1 MNTITKQPENVIQD
15 TKKYITDTARH
26 LFSEFSYLGVSMN
39 DIAKKLNIT
48 KAALYYHF
56 TGKAEIYGKVLDN
69 VFNDLSL
76 SITQASN
83 ETTVDKKL
91 HKLIKNYLDFG
102 FKEKNLI
109 KALMLKLPPA
119 DSQITKHIAQLRERI
134 ANLIQPMIEEVF
146 ANKKIAKKVDPVRNF
161 EENQKNYSKIDEI
174 SNRVDSKLLTSLLT
188 SMMNG
193 LLLEY
198 SFLNKKINSAKISDQ
213 IIKILFQGFLDQA
226 II

>member
-1 MNTITKQPENVIQD
+1 MKTIAKQPEDVIQD
-15 TKKYITDTARH
+15 TKKYITDTARR

-56 TGKAEIYGKVLDN
+56 TGKAEIYEKVLDN

-76 SITQASN
+76 SIAQASN
-83 ETTVDKKL
+83 EATIDKKL

-109 KALMLKLPPA
+109 KALMLKLSPA
-119 DSQITKHIAQLRERI
+119 DDQITKRITQLRERV
-134 ANLIQPMIEEVF
+134 ANLIQPIIEEVF
-146 ANKKIAKKVDPVRNF
+146 ASKKLIKKVDVGLF
-161 EENQKNYSKIDEI
+161 
-174 SNRVDSKLLTSLLT
+174 TSLLT
-188 SMMNG
+188 SMMDG

-213 IIKILFQGFLDQA
+213 IIAVLF
-226 II
+226 

>member
-1 MNTITKQPENVIQD
+1 MKTITKQPEDVIQD
-15 TKKYITDTARH
+15 TKRYITDTARR

-56 TGKAEIYGKVLDN
+56 TGKAEIYGKVLDD
-69 VFNDLSL
+69 VFDGLSL
-76 SITQASN
+76 SITEASN
-83 ETTVDKKL
+83 ETTIDKKL

-109 KALMLKLPPA
+109 KALMLKLSPA
-119 DSQITKHIAQLRERI
+119 NNPMTKHIAQLRERVVH
-134 ANLIQPMIEEVF
+134 LIQPIIEEVF
-146 ANKKIAKKVDPVRNF
+146 ASKKLTKKVDVG
-161 EENQKNYSKIDEI
+161 
-174 SNRVDSKLLTSLLT
+174 LLTSLLT
-188 SMMNG
+188 NMMDG

-213 IIKILFQGFLDQA
+213 IIAVLF
-226 II
+226 

>member
-1 MNTITKQPENVIQD
+1 MKTIAKQSEDIIQD
-15 TKKYITDTARH
+15 TRKYITDMARR

-56 TGKAEIYGKVLDN
+56 TGKAEIYGKVLDE

-76 SITQASN
+76 SIAQASN
-83 ETTVDKKL
+83 EATIDKKL

-109 KALMLKLPPA
+109 KALMLKLSPA
-119 DSQITKHIAQLRERI
+119 DDQITKRITQLRERV
-134 ANLIQPMIEEVF
+134 ANLIQPIIEEVF
-146 ANKKIAKKVDPVRNF
+146 ASKKLTKKVDVG
-161 EENQKNYSKIDEI
+161 
-174 SNRVDSKLLTSLLT
+174 LLTSLLT
-188 SMMNG
+188 SMMDG

-213 IIKILFQGFLDQA
+213 IITVLF
-226 II
+226 

>member
-1 MNTITKQPENVIQD
+1 MKTIAKQPEDVIQD
-15 TKKYITDTARH
+15 TKKYITDTARR

-56 TGKAEIYGKVLDN
+56 TGKAEIYEKVLDN

-76 SITQASN
+76 SIAQASN
-83 ETTVDKKL
+83 EATIDKKL

-109 KALMLKLPPA
+109 KALMLKLSPA
-119 DSQITKHIAQLRERI
+119 DDQITKRITQLRERVV
-134 ANLIQPMIEEVF
+134 NLIQPVIEEVS
-146 ANKKIAKKVDPVRNF
+146 ASKKLTKKVDVG
-161 EENQKNYSKIDEI
+161 
-174 SNRVDSKLLTSLLT
+174 LLTSLLT
-188 SMMNG
+188 SMMDG

-213 IIKILFQGFLDQA
+213 IIAVLF
-226 II
+226 

>member
-1 MNTITKQPENVIQD
+1 MKTIAKQPEDVIQD
-15 TKKYITDTARH
+15 TKKYITDTARR

-39 DIAKKLNIT
+39 DIAKKLNVT

-56 TGKAEIYGKVLDN
+56 TGKAEIYEKVLDN

-76 SITQASN
+76 SIAQASN
-83 ETTVDKKL
+83 EATIDKKL

-109 KALMLKLPPA
+109 KALMLKLSPA
-119 DSQITKHIAQLRERI
+119 DDQITKRITQLRERVV
-134 ANLIQPMIEEVF
+134 NLIQPVIEEVF
-146 ANKKIAKKVDPVRNF
+146 ASKKLTKKVDVG
-161 EENQKNYSKIDEI
+161 
-174 SNRVDSKLLTSLLT
+174 LLTSLLT
-188 SMMNG
+188 SMMDG

-213 IIKILFQGFLDQA
+213 IIAVLF
-226 II
+226 

>member
-1 MNTITKQPENVIQD
+1 MKTITKQPEDVIQD
-15 TKKYITDTARH
+15 TKRYITDTARR

-56 TGKAEIYGKVLDN
+56 TGKAEIYEKVLDN

-76 SITQASN
+76 SIAQASN
-83 ETTVDKKL
+83 EATIDKKL

-109 KALMLKLPPA
+109 KALMLKLSPA
-119 DSQITKHIAQLRERI
+119 DDQITKRITQLRERVV
-134 ANLIQPMIEEVF
+134 NLIQPVIEEVF
-146 ANKKIAKKVDPVRNF
+146 ASKKLPKKVDVGF
-161 EENQKNYSKIDEI
+161 
-174 SNRVDSKLLTSLLT
+174 LTSLLT
-188 SMMNG
+188 SMMDG

-213 IIKILFQGFLDQA
+213 IIAVLF
-226 II
+226 

>member
-1 MNTITKQPENVIQD
+1 MKTIAQQPEDVIQD
-15 TKKYITDTARH
+15 TKKYITDTARR

-56 TGKAEIYGKVLDN
+56 TGKAEIYEKVLDN

-76 SITQASN
+76 SIAQTSN
-83 ETTVDKKL
+83 EATIDKKL

-109 KALMLKLPPA
+109 KALMLKLSPA
-119 DSQITKHIAQLRERI
+119 DDQITKRITQLRERV
-134 ANLIQPMIEEVF
+134 AKLIQPIIEEVF
-146 ANKKIAKKVDPVRNF
+146 ASKKLPKKVDVG
-161 EENQKNYSKIDEI
+161 
-174 SNRVDSKLLTSLLT
+174 LLISLLT
-188 SMMNG
+188 SMMDG

-213 IIKILFQGFLDQA
+213 IIAVLF
-226 II
+226 

>member
-1 MNTITKQPENVIQD
+1 MKTIAKQPEDVIQD

-76 SITQASN
+76 SIAQASN
-83 ETTVDKKL
+83 EATIDKKL

-109 KALMLKLPPA
+109 KSLMLKLSPA
-119 DSQITKHIAQLRERI
+119 DDQITKRITQLRERVVS
-134 ANLIQPMIEEVF
+134 LIQPVIGEVF
-146 ANKKIAKKVDPVRNF
+146 ASKKLNKKVDS
-161 EENQKNYSKIDEI
+161 Q
-174 SNRVDSKLLTSLLT
+174 LLTSLLT
-188 SMMNG
+188 GMMDG

-198 SFLNKKINSAKISDQ
+198 SFLNKKIDSGKVSSQ
-213 IIKILFQGFLDQA
+213 IVTILF
-226 II
+226 

>member
-1 MNTITKQPENVIQD
+1 MKTIAKQPEDAVQD
-15 TKKYITDTARH
+15 TKKYIIDMARR

-76 SITQASN
+76 SIAQASN
-83 ETTVDKKL
+83 EATIDKKL
-91 HKLIKNYLDFG
+91 RKLIKNYLDFG

-109 KALMLKLPPA
+109 KALMLKLSPA
-119 DSQITKHIAQLRERI
+119 NDQITKRIAQLRERV
-134 ANLIQPMIEEVF
+134 ANLIQPIIEEVF
-146 ANKKIAKKVDPVRNF
+146 ASKKLTKKVDVG
-161 EENQKNYSKIDEI
+161 
-174 SNRVDSKLLTSLLT
+174 LLTSLLT
-188 SMMNG
+188 SMMDG
-193 LLLEY
+193 LLLKY

-213 IIKILFQGFLDQA
+213 IITFYFNHRFLC
-226 II
+226 

>member
-56 TGKAEIYGKVLDN
+56 TGKAEIYGKVLDD

-76 SITQASN
+76 SIAQAAS

-134 ANLIQPMIEEVF
+134 ANLIQPIIEEVF
-146 ANKKIAKKVDPVRNF
+146 ANKKIAN
-161 EENQKNYSKIDEI
+161 E
-174 SNRVDSKLLTSLLT
+174 VDSKLLTSLLT

-213 IIKILFQGFLDQA
+213 IIAILF
-226 II
+226 

>member
-1 MNTITKQPENVIQD
+1 MRTITKQSEDVIQD
-15 TKKYITDTARH
+15 TKKYITDTARR

-56 TGKAEIYGKVLDN
+56 TGKAEIYGKVLDD

-76 SITQASN
+76 SIAQASN
-83 ETTVDKKL
+83 EATIDKKL

-109 KALMLKLPPA
+109 KALMLKLSPA
-119 DSQITKHIAQLRERI
+119 DDQITKRITQLRERV
-134 ANLIQPMIEEVF
+134 ANLIQPIIEEVF
-146 ANKKIAKKVDPVRNF
+146 ASKKLTEKVDAR
-161 EENQKNYSKIDEI
+161 
-174 SNRVDSKLLTSLLT
+174 LLTSLLT
-188 SMMNG
+188 SMMDG

-213 IIKILFQGFLDQA
+213 IIAVLF
-226 II
+226 